1 MAVVAD
7 LVKRATRNHFGHQKQ
22 PTKTLY
28 CFFNPLPLFSPLR
41 KPAPFYLIYYLK
53 DFAIFPLR
61 GEKRNSL
68 FKMLLCLLQL
78 II

>member
-1 MAVVAD
+1 MAVVAG
-7 LVKRATRNHFGHQKQ
+7 LVKKATRNHLGPQKQ
-22 PTKTLY
+22 LTINLY
-28 CFFNPLPLFSPLR
+28 CFFNPLPLLSPLR
-41 KPAPFYLIYYLK
+41 KHAPFYLIYYLK

-68 FKMLLCLLQL
+68 FKMLLCLFQL